1 LVLISLQSANGQNL
15 YEEEKRKPEQERE
28 IEEEEENDIENQEEQ
43 EERKGKA
50 VEEEEEEEEFI
61 EQKNYM
67 VGLSPLLMVKLYIQ
81 LNLY

>member
-1 LVLISLQSANGQNL
+1 MVLISLQSANGQNL

-50 VEEEEEEEEFI
+50 VEEEEEEEFI

-67 VGLSPLLMVKLYIQ
+67 VGLSPSLMDNLYIQ